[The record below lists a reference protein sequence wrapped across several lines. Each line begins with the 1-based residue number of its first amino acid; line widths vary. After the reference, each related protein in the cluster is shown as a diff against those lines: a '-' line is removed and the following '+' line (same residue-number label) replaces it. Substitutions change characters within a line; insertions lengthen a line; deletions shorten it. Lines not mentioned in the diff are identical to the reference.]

1 MDNVFCTVFTPAYN
15 RKELIIRLYES
26 LKTQSLKDFE
36 WVIIDDGST
45 DGTDEA
51 ISAIEEDSFSIIYK
65 KVENGGKHRAI
76 NKGLDLAHGQVFAIV
91 DSDDYLTEDAIE
103 KIKVYF
109 DDIKN
114 SDKKFAGVAGLK
126 CFSINDSVGT
136 SFEGYSIDAKST
148 ERKKYN
154 INGDKFEVFYTNV
167 LKQFKFP
174 EIDGEKFMTEA
185 ISWNR
190 MSYDGYYIR
199 WFNDNIYI
207 CNYLEAGLT
216 DSKDRLVRQNPKGYA
231 MFIKECVQHNILSLK
246 EKMGYYSYYYKVCKA
261 DMKLGTVAKELNTS
275 PLIVIL
281 AYIIRLIIGR

>member
-1 MDNVFCTVFTPAYN
+1 MDNIFCTVFTPAYN

-26 LKTQSLKDFE
+26 LKTQTLKDFE
-36 WVIIDDGST
+36 WVIVDDGST

-51 ISAIEEDSFSIIYK
+51 ISAIEEDSFNIIYK

-76 NKGLDLAHGQVFAIV
+76 NRGLDLAHGQVFAIV

-126 CFSINDSVGT
+126 CFSTENSVGT

-148 ERKKYN
+148 ERKQNN
-154 INGDKFEVFYTNV
+154 ISGDKFEVFFTEV
-167 LKQFKFP
+167 LRNYKFP
-174 EIDGEKFMTEA
+174 EIEGENFMTEA

-190 MSYDGYYIR
+190 MAYDGYYIR
-199 WFNDNIYI
+199 WFNDNIYV
-207 CNYLEAGLT
+207 CDYLENGLS

-231 MFIKECVQHNILSLK
+231 LFIRECVQHNILSFK
-246 EKMGYYSYYYKVCKA
+246 EKMGYYSYYFKVCKS
-261 DMKLGTVAKELNTS
+261 DRKLKEIAKELNTS
-275 PLIVIL
+275 ALVIIA
-281 AYIIRLIIGR
+281 AYIIRLILGR